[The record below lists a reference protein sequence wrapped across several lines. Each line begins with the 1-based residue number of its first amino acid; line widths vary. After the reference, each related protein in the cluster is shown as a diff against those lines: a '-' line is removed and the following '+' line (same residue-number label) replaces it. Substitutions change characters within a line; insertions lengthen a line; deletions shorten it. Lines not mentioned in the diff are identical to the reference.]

1 MTVLGPSLY
10 KQVQASK
17 GLYKFLKPFAD
28 RFASVAGY
36 RAHGL
41 KYDDILI
48 EENPTVQ
55 KLRRKRARCRRARPH
70 TFVLAPRRD
79 RTSHTGC
86 AEYANIATD
95 STPTHLQALGRLS
108 ERESY
113 DRAFRLRTAS
123 MCAIAHQELPKD
135 KWVPKDQD
143 VRYLKPLVAEIEQ
156 EAAERATWD
165 SVKRA

>member
-55 KLRRKRARCRRARPH
+55 K
-70 TFVLAPRRD
+70 
-79 RTSHTGC
+79 
-86 AEYANIATD
+86 
-95 STPTHLQALGRLS
+95 ALGRLS